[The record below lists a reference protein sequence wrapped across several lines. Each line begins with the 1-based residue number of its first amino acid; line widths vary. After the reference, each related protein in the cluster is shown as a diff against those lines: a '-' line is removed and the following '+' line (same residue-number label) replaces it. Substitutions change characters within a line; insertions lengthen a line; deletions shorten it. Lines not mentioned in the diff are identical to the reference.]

1 MITLAPQYTTAP
13 VPYSLPGTS
22 TSEGFRALAQRLS
35 TMRDRDGRVLNTI
48 GVTSCSTGAGVS
60 SIAAN
65 LAIGA
70 ADIGAGPILIID
82 LNTSSPSQAAMF
94 GLTGKL
100 GLEDA
105 LSRTLPLV
113 DCPRETGIPQLSLLA
128 PNTDGARTPVHC
140 DPAQFR
146 GLLEVYSEEFA
157 LIVVDLPA
165 ANETTMCLPIAS
177 LLSGVL
183 FVVEAERTRCEAA
196 LRAQSRLMHA
206 HAHLLGAILN
216 KRREYIPH
224 WLYKRL

>member
-1 MITLAPQYTTAP
+1 MITLAPQYTNSSL
-13 VPYSLPGTS
+13 PYSLPGNS

-35 TMRDRDGRVLNTI
+35 TMRDRDGRALNTI
-48 GVTSCSTGAGVS
+48 GVTSCSSGAGVS

-70 ADIGAGPILIID
+70 ADIGAGPVLIID

-94 GLTGKL
+94 DLTGNL
-100 GLEDA
+100 GLQDA
-105 LSRTLPLV
+105 ISGTTPLV

-128 PNTDGARTPVHC
+128 PNSDGSRTTVQC

-146 GLLEVYSEEFA
+146 GLLEFYAQEFE
-157 LIVVDLPA
+157 LIVLDLPA
-165 ANETTMCLPIAS
+165 ANETTMCLPITS

-196 LRAQSRLMHA
+196 LRAQSRLLHA
-206 HAHLLGAILN
+206 QANLLGAVLN